1 MGLIH
6 KLILF
11 LSNHNNSSLT
21 RLLENIVIK
30 KLKSDLANIDYQNIN
45 SDMFLHYRTLVV
57 INQKDSRKKFTPE
70 IAYFI
75 YKKRLIKYIIFI
87 LNPLKKDDPSTIY
100 AYSRLEF
107 LFFTVK
113 NFKLINSAISQH
125 IWILDLDS
133 KNFCEYQIIDSKN
146 IFNKVNILNKYSN
159 YTKFMFEPNWKIKI
173 KNGTSDY
180 VFSNFVLTKLIFWN
194 SHRTL
199 LFIKK
204 LNLDNDCEEFLSRFF
219 PPLLDSLKTFEKLSL
234 QIMPGADLNLD
245 NSFEKN
251 IVQILSDSEIWNQS
265 LIIKDKSLVVIDET
279 YIPRKE
285 IASGLYGAMIRYNYD
300 SKNVLVRRS
309 NNLVKQIN
317 VCAFLSYRVDTNYFH
332 FLLDT
337 LPKLIIL
344 NDLPDSVPFLIR
356 DDLPSDFKN
365 IIKRLTNRNLI
376 EVSSNDVISIDK
388 LFICTA
394 ISSVFDF
401 KTDNSSNRINF
412 PFKSINKLRIQ
423 LLNISKATTIKHD
436 YVYIHRGKSST
447 KNVINYQSVISLLE
461 KYNFSII
468 QMDKNFYNEQI
479 QIFSNAKI
487 VVASGGA
494 VLSNLIFINPNAKI
508 IILESFFSHQL
519 GLWRNLAEG
528 LKVNANYVLGPRFSI
543 RKKKNRIHSNYFVP
557 IRKLRK
563 IVERE
568 ITSVT

>member
-11 LSNHNNSSLT
+11 LSNHNDSGST

-30 KLKSDLANIDYQNIN
+30 KLKSDLANIDYQNIT
-45 SDMFLHYRTLVV
+45 SDMFLQYRVLVV
-57 INQKDSRKKFTPE
+57 IIQKDSKKKFTPE
-70 IAYFI
+70 VAYFI
-75 YKKRLIKYIIFI
+75 YKKRLIRYLIFI
-87 LNPLKKDDPSTIY
+87 LNPLKKNDPSTIY
-100 AYSRLEF
+100 DYSRLEF
-107 LFFTVK
+107 LFFIVK
-113 NFKLINSAISQH
+113 NFKLIYSAISQT
-125 IWILDLDS
+125 IRVLDLDS
-133 KNFCEYQIIDSKN
+133 KNFCEYKMINSKN
-146 IFNKVNILNKYSN
+146 IFSQVNILNEYSD
-159 YTKFMFEPNWKIKI
+159 YTKFMFESNWKIKI
-173 KNGTSDY
+173 KNRTSDH
-180 VFSNFVLTKLIFWN
+180 VFSNFLLTKLICWN

-204 LNLDNDCEEFLSRFF
+204 LNLDNDCEKFLSRFF

-234 QIMPGADLNLD
+234 QMMPGADLNLD
-245 NSFEKN
+245 NCFEKY

-265 LIIKDKSLVVIDET
+265 LIIKDKSLMVIDET
-279 YIPRKE
+279 FIPLKA
-285 IASGLYGAMIRYNYD
+285 IAAGLNGAMIRHKYD
-300 SKNVLVRRS
+300 DKNVLVRRS

-317 VCAFLSYRVDTNYFH
+317 VCAFLSYRADTNYFH

-337 LPKLIIL
+337 LPKLIVL

-356 DDLPSDFKN
+356 EDLPSHFKD
-365 IIKRLTNRNLI
+365 IIKRLTSRNLI
-376 EVSSNDVISIDK
+376 EVSGNEVITVDK
-388 LFICTA
+388 LFICPA

-401 KTDNSSNRINF
+401 KTDNSKNRINF
-412 PFKSINKLRIQ
+412 AFKSINKLQIQ
-423 LLNISKATTIKHD
+423 LLNNSKATTIKHD
-436 YVYIHRGKSST
+436 YVYIHRGNSST
-447 KNVINYQSVISLLE
+447 KNIINYQSVISLLE
-461 KYNFSII
+461 KYSFSII
-468 QMDKNFYNEQI
+468 PMDKNFYNDQI

-528 LKVNANYVLGPRFSI
+528 LKVNANYVVGRRFSL
-543 RKKKNRIHSNYFVP
+543 RKKKNRIHSNYFVS